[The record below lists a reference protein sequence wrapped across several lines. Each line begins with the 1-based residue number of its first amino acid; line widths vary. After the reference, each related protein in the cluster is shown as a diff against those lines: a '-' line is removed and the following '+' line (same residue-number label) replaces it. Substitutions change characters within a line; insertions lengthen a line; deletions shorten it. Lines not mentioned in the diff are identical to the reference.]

1 MAQQHFPA
9 NREIEM
15 VLLALQVFQ
24 VLFPWIHDW
33 IPLGRLHPVVR
44 GNRELR
50 VAEAPR
56 ELHRL
61 HFLTA
66 WHPRL
71 DSDPRH
77 VWLREAMRSTTDALT
92 K

>member
-24 VLFPWIHDW
+24 ILFPWIHDW

-50 VAEAPR
+50 VASCGSTPR
-56 ELHRL
+56 IASASFPNGLASETRQRS
-61 HFLTA
+61 A
-66 WHPRL
+66 SRVAAR
-71 DSDPRH
+71 SD
-77 VWLREAMRSTTDALT
+77 AINN
-92 K
+92 